1 MILMQQSGTSLVFV
15 ANAERIHHLLRRK
28 TMNKE
33 ENKWEDEEYVEWLEN
48 KIEIQM
54 EDKNN
59 GK

>member
-1 MILMQQSGTSLVFV
+1 
-15 ANAERIHHLLRRK
+15 
-28 TMNKE
+28 MNKE

-54 EDKNN
+54 EDKDN

>member
-1 MILMQQSGTSLVFV
+1 
-15 ANAERIHHLLRRK
+15 
-28 TMNKE
+28 MNRE

>member
-1 MILMQQSGTSLVFV
+1 
-15 ANAERIHHLLRRK
+15 
-28 TMNKE
+28 MNKE